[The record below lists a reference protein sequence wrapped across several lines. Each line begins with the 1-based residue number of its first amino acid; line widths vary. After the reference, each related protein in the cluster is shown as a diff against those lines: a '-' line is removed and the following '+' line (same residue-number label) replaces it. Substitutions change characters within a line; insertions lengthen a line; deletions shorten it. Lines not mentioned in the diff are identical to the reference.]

1 MNLTSR
7 DLGSGQVAEV
17 RGNRQMFDHGRS
29 RQTRRLLS
37 GIAPQ
42 WAPDGHTH
50 AHAHNRTLRYTRGG
64 YNAHEGSDGT
74 HEDIK
79 THMKAHTVHANANKP
94 YMNNECVHTSTENVQ
109 GFPLGTHER
118 THTTTTKNAH
128 DRLIT
133 DKHEHH
139 NAHKHLTDIHTPT

>member
-50 AHAHNRTLRYTRGG
+50 AHAHNWTLRYTRGG

-94 YMNNECVHTSTENVQ
+94 YM
-109 GFPLGTHER
+109 
-118 THTTTTKNAH
+118 KN
-128 DRLIT
+128 
-133 DKHEHH
+133 
-139 NAHKHLTDIHTPT
+139 